1 MKKLVSLI
9 LTFALALLPMLAC
22 ASTDGSSTSDSS
34 SSTTGTATNPS
45 FGQKTPVVSV
55 VHPDF
60 QLTNGFIEPVE
71 RQTTAPSGFISI
83 STATEFS
90 KIGLN
95 PSANYILMR
104 DIDLSGSDFT
114 SISTFS
120 GTLEGNGY
128 TVMNA
133 QCPLFL
139 TVDGG
144 TIENLGVD
152 THLVGNN
159 GTTMATLTFCGIAR
173 NLTNSALLFNC
184 WVDGSIQSDNPLASG
199 IALNASDGSTIQSCR
214 NSANVSIATDW
225 SQETICGG
233 IVGTIGKDVSIINCL
248 NEGNL
253 TMDENTP
260 GEQSLGG
267 IVGQLSIVTK
277 TAGCLTQVY
286 NCRNTGA
293 LRGRDYVAG
302 IVGYVDLIKTYA
314 AFSLRQCLNEGDAQP
329 AANLSG
335 IVNIHYIE
343 DGTITIMNC
352 ANVSTSMYTT
362 GVVGGEFLQRQY
374 KRLSSSMM
382 NVYVEC
388 CFNTAPCEQGISS
401 VGKNLNNC
409 YYVGTGIPATAD
421 GALFATVKALTER
434 EAAQASSFTGFDF
447 DTVWTMGSTSPHFQ
461 QTSY

>member
-1 MKKLVSLI
+1 MKKLAALF

-22 ASTDGSSTSDSS
+22 ADTDGTSVKDASS
-34 SSTTGTATNPS
+34 SITNPS
-45 FGQKTPVVSV
+45 VGKGEPPVSV

-60 QLTNGFIEPVE
+60 QLTDGFIEPVQ
-71 RQTTAPSGFISI
+71 RQTTAPAGYIAI
-83 STATEFS
+83 STAAEFG

-95 PSANYILMR
+95 PAANYILMG
-104 DIDLSGSDFT
+104 DIDLSGTEFT

-144 TIENLGVD
+144 TIENLGVN

-159 GTTMATLTFCGIAR
+159 GTTVASLTFCGIVR
-173 NLTNSALLFNC
+173 NVTNSALLFNC
-184 WVDGSIQSDNPLASG
+184 RVEGSIQSDNPQAAG
-199 IALNASDGSTIQSCR
+199 IALNASDGSTIRSCR
-214 NSANVSIATDW
+214 NSASISLATDW
-225 SQETICGG
+225 SQEVVCGG
-233 IVGTIGKDVSIINCL
+233 IVGTIGKDVSITNCL

-253 TMDENTP
+253 TLDDNTP

-314 AFSLRQCLNEGDAQP
+314 AFSLRQCLNESAAQP

-352 ANVSTSMYTT
+352 ANVSTSHYTT

-374 KRLSSSMM
+374 KRLSSYMM

-409 YYVGTGIPATAD
+409 YYVGTNLPATAD
-421 GALFATVKALTER
+421 GALFATVKGLTET
-434 EAAQASSFTGFDF
+434 EAKQAASYAGFDF
-447 DTVWTMGSTSPHFQ
+447 ETVWSMGHSYPEFQ
-461 QTSY
+461 QTTY